1 MLLVNGA
8 RHTAVGGIPDRSCYN
23 ARMETE
29 PETQSATDEAQTTDR
44 IVIIGP
50 TGAGKTT
57 TGRALAA
64 LLGWR
69 FLDLD
74 AAIEEATGA
83 AVRDIFAREGVEGWR
98 ERESAALA
106 GALTRSGVVVA
117 AGAGIVERAD
127 NLPLA
132 LERAWVVA
140 LDVTPETSL
149 SRAHADA
156 TAQDLTLGELR
167 PMLAGPD
174 ALTRIREMM
183 ERRQPLYARAHTT
196 VATDTLTP
204 EVAAARILAGLIA
217 RGRLAGAGGATVVT
231 RRVAAGAGYDAVAGW
246 GALAEL
252 PARLA
257 SLGLPPRL
265 SIVAD
270 SSVAALYAEPLAE
283 RLRAAGFAPEVFI
296 VPAGEASKSREQLAA
311 IHDWLAERRIER
323 GEALIA
329 LGGGVVGDL
338 AGFAAATYLR
348 GLPLIQVPTSLLAQV
363 DASIGGKVAI
373 DHPRGKNLIGA
384 FYQPRLVLADTAT
397 LLTLPTRQRVE
408 GWAEVIKHGIA
419 LDAAYFET
427 LERVADALLTVQ
439 PAATTDVIARSIAI
453 KASIVEGDERESEG
467 GRRALL
473 NFGHTLGH
481 AIEAVTGYQLWLHG
495 EAVSAGMVF
504 AARLGW
510 RMGVTP
516 HEVVDRLEALLARFG
531 LPARLDGLSASALLR
546 ATLWDK
552 KARGG
557 RVRWALL
564 TALGASAIFESAPE
578 SAIRETLLELGATMD
593 DAPESEET
601 DA

>member
-1 MLLVNGA
+1 M
-8 RHTAVGGIPDRSCYN
+8 P
-23 ARMETE
+23 RMETE
-29 PETQSATDEAQTTDR
+29 NAASQAHRTNR
-44 IVIIGP
+44 IIIIGP

-57 TGRALAA
+57 AGKALAA

-74 AAIEEATGA
+74 AAIEEATGKS
-83 AVRDIFAREGVEGWR
+83 VREIFAFEGEESFREHE
-98 ERESAALA
+98 ATALA
-106 GALTRSGVVVA
+106 GALTRRAIVIA
-117 AGAGIVERAD
+117 TGAGIVERAA
-127 NLPLA
+127 NLTRA
-132 LERAWVVA
+132 LEQAWVVA
-140 LDVTPETSL
+140 LDATPETSTQ
-149 SRAHADA
+149 RASAEA
-156 TAQDLTLGELR
+156 SAQGLGVGDLR

-174 ALTRIREMM
+174 ALARIHEMRA
-183 ERRQPLYARAHTT
+183 RRQPSYARARDS
-196 VATDTLTP
+196 VATDALTP
-204 EVAAARILAGLIA
+204 EQVAARIAAGLIA
-217 RGRLAGAGGATVVT
+217 RGQLAAEDGAATFT
-231 RRVAAGAGYDAVAGW
+231 RRVAAGVGYEAVAGW

-252 PARLA
+252 PARLQA
-257 SLGLPPRL
+257 LGVPRRL
-265 SIVAD
+265 SLVSD
-270 SSVAALYAEPLAE
+270 SSVAALYVEPVME
-283 RLRAAGFAPEVFI
+283 GLRAAGFAPDLFA
-296 VPAGEASKSREQLAA
+296 VPAGEASKSREQLDA

-338 AGFAAATYLR
+338 AGFAAATWLR

-397 LLTLPTRQRVE
+397 LLTLPTRQRIE
-408 GWAEVIKHGIA
+408 GWAEVIKHGVA
-419 LDAAYFET
+419 LDAAYFAA
-427 LERVADALLTVQ
+427 LERDASELLAMR
-439 PAATTDVIARSIAI
+439 PATTTAIIAHSIAI
-453 KASIVEGDERESEG
+453 KAGIIEGDEREREG

-481 AIEAVTGYQLWLHG
+481 AIEAVTGYRLWLHG

-516 HEVVDRLEALLARFG
+516 REVVDRLEELLLRFG
-531 LPARLDGLSASALLR
+531 LPIHLEGLSAPALLR

-564 TALGASAIFESAPE
+564 TALGESALYNEAPE
-578 SAIRETLLELGATMD
+578 EAIRATLLELGAVEEDT
-593 DAPESEET
+593 PEGEIT
-601 DA
+601 HA

>member
-1 MLLVNGA
+1 
-8 RHTAVGGIPDRSCYN
+8 
-23 ARMETE
+23 METGA
-29 PETQSATDEAQTTDR
+29 ETPSAADEAQTTDR

-74 AAIEEATGA
+74 AAIEEATGSP
-83 AVRDIFAREGVEGWR
+83 VRDIFAREGVEGWR
-98 ERESAALA
+98 DRETAALA
-106 GALTRSGVVVA
+106 GALTRSAVVVA
-117 AGAGIVERAD
+117 AGAGIVEREG

-140 LDVTPETSL
+140 LDVAPETSL
-149 SRAHADA
+149 SRAYVDA
-156 TAQDLTLGELR
+156 SAQGLTLGQLR

-174 ALTRIREMM
+174 ALNRIREMM
-183 ERRQPLYARAHTT
+183 ERRQPLYARAHTP
-196 VATDTLTP
+196 VATDALTP
-204 EVAAARILAGLIA
+204 EAAAARILAGLIA
-217 RGRLAGAGGATVVT
+217 RGQLSGAGGATVT
-231 RRVAAGAGYDAVAGW
+231 RRVAAGVGYDAVAGW

-257 SLGLPPRL
+257 ALDLAPRL
-265 SIVAD
+265 SLVSD
-270 SSVAALYAEPLAE
+270 SSVAALYAEPLVE
-283 RLRAAGFAPEVFI
+283 RLRATGFAPEVFI

-338 AGFAAATYLR
+338 AGFAAASYLR
-348 GLPLIQVPTSLLAQV
+348 GLPLVQVPTSLLAQV

-397 LLTLPTRQRVE
+397 LLTLPTRQRIE
-408 GWAEVIKHGIA
+408 GWAEVVKHGVA

-427 LERVADALLTVQ
+427 LERVADALLAVQ
-439 PAATTDVIARSIAI
+439 PAVTTEIIARSIAI

-481 AIEAVTGYQLWLHG
+481 AIESVTGYRLWLHG

-516 HEVVDRLEALLARFG
+516 REVVDRLEALLMRFG
-531 LPARLDGLSASALLR
+531 LPTRLDGLSASALLR

-564 TALGASAIFESAPE
+564 TALGASAIFDSAPE
-578 SAIRETLLELGATMD
+578 SAIRETLLELGATTD
-593 DAPESEET
+593 DAPESE
-601 DA
+601 DSHA